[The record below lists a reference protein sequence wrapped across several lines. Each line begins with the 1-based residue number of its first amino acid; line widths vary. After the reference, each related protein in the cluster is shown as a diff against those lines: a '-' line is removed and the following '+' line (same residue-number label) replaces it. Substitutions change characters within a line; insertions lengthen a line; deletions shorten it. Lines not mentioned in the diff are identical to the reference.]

1 MILSSSTPPTLLMVT
16 FGCAAWNRCRAF
28 VKMPSS
34 RPVKP
39 LHTVNVT
46 GELESLAFDA
56 LLLEEL
62 QAATAL
68 TTTHRSASC
77 FLIGPPGAQ
86 RVRPGRLARAANG
99 SGAGSGLVARC
110 ARRRCDELPAGLSR
124 QHPAGRRRQ
133 SVQ

>member
-1 MILSSSTPPTLLMVT
+1 
-16 FGCAAWNRCRAF
+16 
-28 VKMPSS
+28 MPSS

-46 GELESLAFDA
+46 GDFESPDFAA
-56 LLLEEL
+56 VLLDEL

-68 TTTHRSASC
+68 TTTHRSAGC
-77 FLIGPPGAQ
+77 FLLGPPGAR
-86 RVRPGRLARAANG
+86 RVRPGGLARAANG

-124 QHPAGRRRQ
+124 QRPAG
-133 SVQ
+133 